1 MVCCRVALGLLV
13 GTACAQPNMDAE
25 LAAAPHRESCAVHGV
40 AHEATQASARHTA
53 APVELEAAASPAA
66 QSAVLEGTRRVAS
79 DVASGLSEFVGTW
92 SGGGAL
98 WAGCLAGNGG
108 RDVLIFI
115 PPGLSPQARVQ
126 LVFHFHGTYS
136 ETIAAH
142 SPGMAKK
149 QWVGHKRLTQTMEA
163 LSELQQRRDG
173 NVVLIYPLS
182 AGKRPEPG
190 WQGWFN
196 KAYDRMWMSPLPE
209 AGFTDDFNRLHGEV
223 LAVITDELGVASD
236 LVDAGVVAEG
246 HSAGGIALRNLAEA
260 GTSLVAEYLFL
271 DASFQSWSDRC
282 WAAVQRDADGA
293 LVTIVQTTG
302 GIADPHQG
310 RDPWCVTMP
319 AEAAAWPEARAYC
332 ETVKRPRKSKPRGRS
347 ETCATLKIAAEQ
359 WPRYKQW
366 CDALA
371 GGFSDIARLRL
382 VRTDVSHG
390 EQPREFSGGL
400 NLPVAGD

>member
-1 MVCCRVALGLLV
+1 MCSRVAFLLLV

-25 LAAAPHRESCAVHGV
+25 VAVVPHREAQAVGET
-40 AHEATQASARHTA
+40 ARAATQASAPDA
-53 APVELEAAASPAA
+53 VEPAETR
-66 QSAVLEGTRRVAS
+66 AVLEPSVQSVVVEGTRRIAG
-79 DVASGLSEFVGTW
+79 DVVPGLSEFVDAW

-98 WAGCLAGNGG
+98 WAGRLAGNGG
-108 RDVLIFI
+108 REVLIFI
-115 PPGLSPQARVQ
+115 PPGSSPRAHVQ

-136 ETIAAH
+136 EAIAAH
-142 SPGMAKK
+142 SPGMVKK
-149 QWVGHKRLTQTMEA
+149 QWVGHKRLTQTMAA

-173 NVVLIYPLS
+173 NVVLVYPLS

-196 KAYDRMWMSPLPE
+196 KAYDRMWMSPRPE
-209 AGFTDDFNRLHGEV
+209 AGFTDDFNRLHDEV
-223 LAVITDELGVASD
+223 LAVITDELGVASA
-236 LVDAGVVAEG
+236 LVDVGAIAEG

-282 WAAVQRDADGA
+282 WAAVQGDADGA
-293 LVTIVQTTG
+293 SVTIVQTTG

-319 AEAAAWPEARAYC
+319 SEAAAWPDARAYC
-332 ETVKRPRKSKPRGRS
+332 ETVKRPRKSKPPGRR
-347 ETCATLKIAAEQ
+347 ETCATLKLAADQ
-359 WPRYKQW
+359 WPQYQQW

-371 GGFSDIARLRL
+371 DGFSDVARLTL

-400 NLPVAGD
+400 NLPVAPD